1 MRFDIPLLCVIFHLC
16 CARWEKLLGPGRA
29 PEQCRGTPEY
39 LLKVSPTDAAQDLVG
54 RR

>member
-1 MRFDIPLLCVIFHLC
+1 MRFDIPLLCVIFPLC
-16 CARWEKLLGPGRA
+16 CAHCEKLLAPGRA
-29 PEQCRGTPEY
+29 PEQCHGTPEY